1 MKPRILFAAAL
12 TLAASAA
19 LAADSNATAAFDRT
33 LTVSG
38 TPTLSIATG
47 AGYVHVSP
55 GTDSQVHIIGHVHV
69 SPSWFGADADAR
81 VKQIVA
87 SPPITQSGNTITVA
101 FPHADS
107 DLFRNVSIDYDVTTP
122 RATALK
128 ARTGSGGINIAGIDG
143 TVSADSGSGGIRAD
157 GIGPNARLE
166 TGSGGI
172 HASSVR
178 GAAILQTGSGNLELS
193 LTAAGDVKAQTGSG
207 SIHIDGLNGGLRAGA
222 GSGTIEV
229 AGNPTSEWRL
239 ESGSG
244 GIHLKL
250 ADAARFSLNAETG
263 SGSVRV
269 DHPIVMQGALN
280 RHHVLGTVNGGGP
293 TIRATTGSGD
303 VTIH

>member
-1 MKPRILFAAAL
+1 MKPRTLLAAAF

-19 LAADSNATAAFDRT
+19 LAADSNATFDRT
-33 LTVSG
+33 LAVSG

-55 GTDSQVHIIGHVHV
+55 GTDSQIHIIGHVHV

-87 SPPITQSGNTITVA
+87 SPPITQSGNIITVA

-122 RATALK
+122 RTTALK
-128 ARTGSGGINIAGIDG
+128 ARTGSGAIDISGIDG

-172 HASSVR
+172 HASNVR

-207 SIHIDGLNGGLRAGA
+207 SIHIDGLSGGLRAGA

-244 GIHLKL
+244 GILLKL
-250 ADAARFSLNAETG
+250 GNAARFSLNAETG